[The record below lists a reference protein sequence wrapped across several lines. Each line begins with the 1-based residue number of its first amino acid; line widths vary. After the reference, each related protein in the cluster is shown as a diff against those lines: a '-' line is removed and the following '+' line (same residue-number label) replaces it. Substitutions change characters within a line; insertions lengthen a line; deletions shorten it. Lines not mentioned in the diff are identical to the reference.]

1 MSTPPTVSIV
11 LPVYNEEECLPA
23 LVERLGTVMAGL
35 AVEYELIFVDGAS
48 TDRSYEVLQALAAG
62 DPAVKCLSLSRNS
75 GHQAALSCGLQL
87 ACGAVVITMDA
98 DLQHPPELIP
108 EMLELWR
115 EGFDVVNTRK
125 LGTDRIG
132 FWKSLSS
139 RCFYKVYNLLSEVP
153 ITPAASDFR
162 LLDRRCV
169 DAINSMG
176 EHDKF
181 HRALVHYIGFRQTTL
196 EFHCPARFA
205 GKAKFSF
212 PKLLALAADG
222 IFSFSTLP
230 LKLPFYLGV
239 LVLAILGLLFVVA
252 VVLALTGHLEL
263 PPGWG
268 YLFTVMVLTF
278 GAQLV
283 FIGIMG
289 LYMARLILEVKKRP
303 HHFVQ
308 RAFGF
313 DGEAPAE
320 RSPAAA
326 PEIVRLGERGGPT
339 AAGEPRR
346 SVLGQAVGQ
355 RSVRVAPEPTAPAPR
370 RRG

>member
-1 MSTPPTVSIV
+1 MTVNPSVSIV
-11 LPVYNEEECLPA
+11 VPVFNEEECLPA
-23 LVERLGTVMAGL
+23 LVERLAKAMASL
-35 AVEYELIFVDGAS
+35 ASDYELIFVDGAS
-48 TDRSYEVLQALAAG
+48 TDRSYRVLQALAAG
-62 DPAVKCLSLSRNS
+62 NGAVKCLSLSRNS

-87 ACGAVVITMDA
+87 ASGAVVVTMDA

-115 EGFDVVNTRK
+115 QGFDVVNTVK
-125 LGTDRIG
+125 LGTEKIG

-139 RCFYKVYNLLSEVP
+139 RCFYRVYNLLSEVP

-162 LLDRRCV
+162 LLDRKCV

-181 HRALVHYIGFRQTTL
+181 HRALVHYIGFSQTTL
-196 EFHCPARFA
+196 EFQCPARFA

-252 VVLALTGHLEL
+252 VVLALSGHLEL

-308 RAFGF
+308 RSFGF
-313 DGEAPAE
+313 GGAGVVE
-320 RSPAAA
+320 RGAA
-326 PEIVRLGERGGPT
+326 PGPQGPPRPAPPFGVDPERG
-339 AAGEPRR
+339 
-346 SVLGQAVGQ
+346 
-355 RSVRVAPEPTAPAPR
+355 
-370 RRG
+370 